1 MLLHFDG
8 RSLNMKKKNVDV
20 NAETVVEFIDFY
32 LFLRKDDMKE

>member
-20 NAETVVEFIDFY
+20 NAKTVVKFIDFY
-32 LFLRKDDMKE
+32 RFYEKMA